1 MKEPLATSLNVSI
14 IARGNATLLVIGD
27 GGNKSD
33 YEAVATVLEM
43 MKSHGTVKISH
54 EAIQYSPTEL
64 KGTLVLTRY
73 RWDCQGITRGYP
85 IQSYRAE
92 WYSCFHSLPSSH

>member
-33 YEAVATVLEM
+33 YEAVAMVLEM
-43 MKSHGTVKISH
+43 EDEV
-54 EAIQYSPTEL
+54 P
-64 KGTLVLTRY
+64 
-73 RWDCQGITRGYP
+73 WDCQDTRGYP
-85 IQSYRAE
+85 IPVQPYRAE
-92 WYSCFHSLPSSH
+92 GYSCFNSLPMGLSRYHTRLSNTALPS